1 MQQSSSSSTERRGM
15 NSVHA
20 SSLSSDGGSDEVLQ
34 YIRSTVHLK
43 KNIRGGNLRG
53 LNAPEIVEEPHQSN
67 LFLNNNDNTTTTLPP
82 LSDDTS
88 TSSSSSSIL
97 NDDTKATNGIL
108 LTVMC
113 FLIMAPCVLAG
124 VAQCIYWI
132 KKKKLDRVERQLEVV
147 STNPRSRM
155 LVLSEIF
162 KNDIRVSFFFDV
174 WYHIT
179 CCLYICL
186 LLYNLLE

>member
-1 MQQSSSSSTERRGM
+1 M
-15 NSVHA
+15 NSVHT
-20 SSLSSDGGSDEVLQ
+20 SSLSSDGSDEVVLQ
-34 YIRSTVHLK
+34 HIRSTMRLTK
-43 KNIRGGNLRG
+43 KIRLGNLRG
-53 LNAPEIVEEPHQSN
+53 LNSPGVEDPPQSN
-67 LFLNNNDNTTTTLPP
+67 LFLNNNNNNTTTTQPP

-88 TSSSSSSIL
+88 SPSIL

-124 VAQCIYWI
+124 IAQCIYWI

-162 KNDIRVSFFFDV
+162 KNDSRVSLFI
-174 WYHIT
+174 Y
-179 CCLYICL
+179 CLYYTNYNHLSEDTFFCSDAYISNMYMKTPV
-186 LLYNLLE
+186 LLYI

>member
-1 MQQSSSSSTERRGM
+1 M
-15 NSVHA
+15 NSVHTP
-20 SSLSSDGGSDEVLQ
+20 SLSSDGSDEVVLQ
-34 YIRSTVHLK
+34 QIRSTMHLT
-43 KNIRGGNLRG
+43 KNIRRGNLRG
-53 LNAPEIVEEPHQSN
+53 LNSPEVEQPPQSN
-67 LFLNNNDNTTTTLPP
+67 LFLNNNNNTTTTQPP
-82 LSDDTS
+82 LSDDS
-88 TSSSSSSIL
+88 PSSSIL

-124 VAQCIYWI
+124 IAQCIYWI

-162 KNDIRVSFFFDV
+162 KNDSRVSLFI
-174 WYHIT
+174 Y
-179 CCLYICL
+179 CLYNTYL
-186 LLYNLLE
+186 FVVNLLSEDTFLFL